1 MVFRNFIKALFLLL
15 ASFSLT
21 AIELPSVS
29 MSSEAMIYL
38 EEAIGFMERNS
49 VKRGQID
56 WNHFRRQVH
65 ERAKGAITP
74 EQTYGAIQYGIS
86 LLGDRHSFFLS
97 ARQIASL
104 FEGVDS
110 SISAV
115 RGDLIENQIGYVNLS
130 RYISQS
136 DEAKQAYANKVQ
148 DIIRGLDERGLHKWI
163 VDLRSNSG
171 GNMWP
176 MIVGI
181 GPLLGDGHAGAF
193 TFENSFEL
201 KWYYE
206 QGAAR
211 AGEQIGCRIDP
222 YYQLKSSS
230 PYVAILIGPS
240 TASSGEAVAISFNGI
255 ERARTFGQPTMGLTT
270 ANHYF
275 RLSDGAG
282 LLIAASYF
290 SDRMGQVYSEG
301 LTPQTLALGSD
312 DAAMKSAI
320 EWLLTQQP

>member
-1 MVFRNFIKALFLLL
+1 MIFRILTPFLLL
-15 ASFSLT
+15 AQLSLT

-29 MSSEAMIYL
+29 MSSEAMVYL
-38 EEAIGFMERNS
+38 EEAIGFMEKNS

-74 EQTYGAIQYGIS
+74 AQTYGAIQYGIS

-97 ARQIASL
+97 ASQIASL

-110 SISAV
+110 SINGI
-115 RGDLIENQIGYVNLS
+115 RGELIGSQIGYVSLS

-136 DEAKQAYANKVQ
+136 EEARRAYANKVQ
-148 DIIRGLDERGLHKWI
+148 DIIRGLDEGGLQRWI

-193 TFENSFEL
+193 TFEKSFEL

-206 QGAAR
+206 KGAAR
-211 AGEQIGCRIDP
+211 AGEEIGCSIDP
-222 YYQLKSSS
+222 YYQLKDSS

-240 TASSGEAVAISFNGI
+240 TASSGEAVAISFSGMD
-255 ERARTFGQPTMGLTT
+255 RARTFGQPTMGLTT

-275 RLSDGAG
+275 RLPDGAG

-290 SDRMGQVYSEG
+290 SDRLGQVYNEG
-301 LTPQTLALGSD
+301 VTPQTLAFGSD
-312 DAAMKSAI
+312 DIAMKSAI
-320 EWLLTQQP
+320 EWLLAQP